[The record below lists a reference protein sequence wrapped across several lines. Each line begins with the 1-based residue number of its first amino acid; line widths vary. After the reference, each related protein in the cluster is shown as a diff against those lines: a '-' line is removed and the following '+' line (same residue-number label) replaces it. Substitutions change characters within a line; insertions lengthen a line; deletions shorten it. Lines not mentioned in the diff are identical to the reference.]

1 MASVTEM
8 SVDIGFDDAVTV
20 RFGQVQ
26 LLPEQKPLL
35 RQMNRWVID
44 LCRRLPAPL
53 RDQAVLAVQR
63 HLPRSRADGIANF
76 FDQYYPLSWSSLHWL
91 ADSARLEPAKALLGP
106 ALRAQAAALFLHRFD
121 DHLVD
126 GQIPLDNLT
135 LQLRTQAW
143 MSFQEDVDR
152 LTSRIEDGPATASAM
167 ISDYLVAIHQPPQC
181 RDLAAF
187 DAAYRAELHTVLLT
201 FALLAQAGGYD
212 RHQVLAMAESA
223 GLAWRHLDD
232 LRDWAADAR
241 AGKLSG
247 LYHCLPTGGQ
257 TAWRRCPGRPADA
270 PEWRVLRSELDK
282 LGGTAVLSPIK
293 NHLDAAAAAAT
304 TLGLPGLARGFHAMA
319 APLKEVLP
327 S

>member
-1 MASVTEM
+1 MISVTKL
-8 SVDIGFDDAVTV
+8 SVDISFGDAVTV

-53 RDQAVLAVQR
+53 RDQAVLTVQQ

-76 FDQYYPLSWSSLHWL
+76 FDQYYPLSWSTLHWL
-91 ADSARLEPAKALLGP
+91 VDSARLESARALLGP
-106 ALRAQAAALFLHRFD
+106 ALRAQAAALFLHQFD

-126 GQIPLDNLT
+126 GQILLDNLT
-135 LQLRTQAW
+135 LQLRTEAW
-143 MSFQEDVDR
+143 MSFREDVDR
-152 LTSRIEDGPATASAM
+152 LASRIEDGPAIASSM
-167 ISDYLVAIHQPPQC
+167 ISDYLVTIYQPPEC
-181 RDLAAF
+181 CDLAAF
-187 DAAYRAELHTVLLT
+187 EAAYRAELHTVLLT
-201 FALLAQAGGYD
+201 FALIAQVSGYD
-212 RHQVLAMAESA
+212 RDKVVTMAESA

-241 AGKLSG
+241 AGKLSR
-247 LYHCLPTGGQ
+247 LYHSLPASGQ
-257 TAWRRCPGRPADA
+257 TAWHQCVGRPADA
-270 PEWRVLRSELDK
+270 LEWHVLRGELDK
-282 LGGTAVLSPIK
+282 LGGTVVLSPIN
-293 NHLDAAAAAAT
+293 NHLDAAATAAT
-304 TLGLPGLARGFHAMA
+304 ALGLPGLARGFRTMA